1 MRMVFTEMLK
11 NCDFFSRELPDDD
24 VMEYHYAPRA
34 KELIQIAKDA
44 DVLSVFLYTNVP
56 REVIDELPNL
66 KLIITRTVGFDHI
79 DAKYALKKG
88 VEACYI
94 PDYGPHVVAEHAFGL
109 LLAVARNVVRA
120 DTFVKSGRRF
130 QYEPFLGSEM
140 KDKTIGV
147 IGTGKIGAE
156 VIRIAKGFGM
166 KVVAFDIYQNIPL
179 SKKYGFSYL
188 GLEEVIEQSDYVT
201 LHTPLTPKTHHLIN
215 SESISK
221 MKEDAILINVSRG
234 KLVDTVALKDALD
247 SGHLRGAG
255 LDVLEDEEN
264 LSRNPLLMAP
274 NLVITPH
281 SAFFTKEAVWRRY
294 EITLDI
300 IKSFKK
306 GEVKNRIDKE
316 YF

>member
-1 MRMVFTEMLK
+1 M
-11 NCDFFSRELPDDD
+11 N
-24 VMEYHYAPRA
+24 
-34 KELIQIAKDA
+34 
-44 DVLSVFLYTNVP
+44 
-56 REVIDELPNL
+56 
-66 KLIITRTVGFDHI
+66 
-79 DAKYALKKG
+79 
-88 VEACYI
+88 
-94 PDYGPHVVAEHAFGL
+94 
-109 LLAVARNVVRA
+109 
-120 DTFVKSGRRF
+120 
-130 QYEPFLGSEM
+130 
-140 KDKTIGV
+140 
-147 IGTGKIGAE
+147 
-156 VIRIAKGFGM
+156 
-166 KVVAFDIYQNIPL
+166 VVAFDIYQNIPL
-179 SKKYGFSYL
+179 SEKYGFSYL

-247 SGHLRGAG
+247 SGHLKGAG

-264 LSRNPLLMAP
+264 LSQNPLLMAP
-274 NLVITPH
+274 NIVITPH
-281 SAFFTKEAVWRRY
+281 CAFFTKEAVWRRY